1 MNTTNKEDKKLY
13 LYLKNIEENLNK
25 FKKCYYNEENNEC
38 YIYLHEFKENF
49 VNLNKNKI
57 I

>member
-1 MNTTNKEDKKLY
+1 MNTTNEEDKKLY

-25 FKKCYYNEENNEC
+25 FKKCHYNKENNEC
-38 YIYLHEFKENF
+38 YIYLRELKEEFVK
-49 VNLNKNKI
+49 LNKNKI

>member
-25 FKKCYYNEENNEC
+25 FKKCYYNNENNEC
-38 YIYLHEFKENF
+38 YIYLHEFKENL
-49 VNLNKNKI
+49 VKLNKNKI